1 MNLRL
6 HRPWQ
11 RAFYQLPMTSLFK
24 RGTNR
29 MSVQF
34 SVYSFS
40 FVVHFVLNHSLLC
53 DLLIAKKWFPPKGC
67 FSVLFLIIS
76 LFSFFHFDSARI
88 QISGM
93 NWNIIQRQHVTSLS
107 HFQKTAAEHF
117 REEVR
122 LGICVDKPGFG
133 AINLKLVPAFS
144 IRFLRFIQVFL
155 LPKGAL
161 RCLRMAHFLTATVVL
176 GI

>member
-1 MNLRL
+1 M
-6 HRPWQ
+6 W
-11 RAFYQLPMTSLFK
+11 
-24 RGTNR
+24 
-29 MSVQF
+29 SV
-34 SVYSFS
+34 
-40 FVVHFVLNHSLLC
+40 NC
-53 DLLIAKKWFPPKGC
+53 KKMIPTQGC
-67 FSVLFLIIS
+67 FFVLFLIIS

-144 IRFLRFIQVFL
+144 IRFLRFIQVFFVTKRGSKMFENGTFSNCDCRFGHIAIKFSPPPHIQAL
-155 LPKGAL
+155 KGFIKRRKKDL
-161 RCLRMAHFLTATVVL
+161 S
-176 GI
+176 